1 MIERVHERKLLMTAV
16 TPNKQARE
24 EWRTGVETRM
34 HVSARNGAMQLCIF
48 EQWIGPSMG
57 APTHWHPVEEVLTVI
72 AGEAEMWIDETH
84 IVITAGQSLIIPS
97 GRRHGFR
104 NVGSKT
110 LHIHAA
116 LASSFFD
123 ATFDTS
129 AEPIRRWQS

>member
-1 MIERVHERKLLMTAV
+1 MKMVAHDQQI
-16 TPNKQARE
+16 RE
-24 EWRTGVETRM
+24 EWRAGVETRM
-34 HVSARNGAMQLCIF
+34 HVSASNGATQLCIF

-84 IVITAGQSLIIPS
+84 IVLTAGQSLIVPA
-97 GRRHGFR
+97 GRRHGFQ
-104 NVGSKT
+104 NVGSAT
-110 LHIHAA
+110 LHLQAV

-123 ATFDTS
+123 ATFDST

>member
-1 MIERVHERKLLMTAV
+1 MSRRVHERKYLMKVV
-16 TPNKQARE
+16 TPEKQIRE

-34 HVSARNGAMQLCIF
+34 HVSANNGAMQLCIF
-48 EQWIGPSMG
+48 EQWIEPSAG

-72 AGEAEMWIDETH
+72 AGEAEMWIDDKHMVFTS
-84 IVITAGQSLIIPS
+84 GQSLIVPAHQ
-97 GRRHGFR
+97 RHGFR

-110 LHIHAA
+110 LHIHAV